1 MSECQPEQ
9 VAAPVRCIVSAPT
22 FATGSDFVVDGGATA
37 GMAMT
42 APERRAS

>member
-9 VAAPVRCIVSAPT
+9 VAAPVRCIISAPT
-22 FATGSDFVVDGGATA
+22 FSTGSDVDGGATA

-42 APERRAS
+42 ALERRAS